1 MTRATAAGDLVVRGR
16 DGRLFLGC
24 QDSYSLEAFCDG
36 SLLPQAALWRWRQ
49 TVMRR
54 TRELAAIGIPYV
66 FLIVPDAPSVYPED
80 LPDGMGEATRP
91 STSPSMPVGAR
102 LCEQLRGIPN
112 LTVVYPLQ
120 AMLAAKGG
128 LPLYRKTDTHWSGFG
143 AYVGYRAFCQAVA
156 PLLPLHPVPPRA
168 VRYAVQREYGDL
180 GILLDPEEAGF
191 NTAMRLEEGA
201 YTRLYLRV
209 GPERTN
215 TQVFRCATAPET
227 AVLIMRDSFM
237 TEQAP
242 LMARSFGT
250 TEMVGTTSRLFMDH
264 VLATRPDMVVT
275 EICERRLGEWESD
288 HQIAGF
294 DDLFGTDWVSDAG
307 RDVLAVEMALRQ
319 GQANA
324 AADAAAA
331 LVAAGGVFA
340 PGSLLMPGHALT
352 LGRALI
358 GGQRAADAD
367 RLLAAALAA
376 TPDRVSLRLA
386 AAQARFVMNDGVA
399 ALSMTYAV
407 REMAPW
413 NGYAHELL
421 VYMLLAFN
429 RVKEA
434 RAAFA
439 LAADRMPDH
448 PSLFLLGSQAA
459 ERDGE
464 RPAAL
469 EAMAR
474 AARLWPDNAE
484 FQARLAD
491 LRAAA
496 GAAAALAPELVEA

>member
-16 DGRLFLGC
+16 NSRLFLGC

-49 TVMRR
+49 TVKRR
-54 TRELAAIGIPYV
+54 ARELAAIGIPYV
-66 FLIVPDAPSVYPED
+66 FMIVPDAPSVYPED
-80 LPDGMGEATRP
+80 LPDGMGGTTRTLMPP
-91 STSPSMPVGAR
+91 SRPLGAR

-156 PLLPLHPVPPRA
+156 PLLPLHPLPPRE
-168 VRYAVQREYGDL
+168 VRYAMQREYGDL

-191 NTAMRLEEGA
+191 NTAMRLEEDV

-250 TEMVGTTSRLFMDH
+250 TELVGTTSRLFMDH

-307 RDVLAVEMALRQ
+307 RDVLAVEMTLRHE
-319 GQANA
+319 QAGA
-324 AADAAAA
+324 AADAAAG
-331 LVAAGGVFA
+331 LVAAGDAFA
-340 PGSLLMPGHALT
+340 PGHALT

-358 GGQRAADAD
+358 GGQQAAGAD
-367 RLLAAALAA
+367 RLLAAALAE

-399 ALSMTYAV
+399 ALSMAYAA

-413 NGYAHELL
+413 NGYTHELL
-421 VYMLLAFN
+421 TYMLLAFN

-439 LAADRMPDH
+439 VAADRMLDH

-459 ERDGE
+459 ERDGDWSG
-464 RPAAL
+464 AL
-469 EAMAR
+469 EAMTR
-474 AARLWPDNAE
+474 AAQLWPDNAD
-484 FQARLAD
+484 FQARLVD
-491 LRAAA
+491 LQTAA
-496 GAAAALAPELVEA
+496 GAAGTLLPELLEA